1 MKSGLPRMSNE
12 LETVETESISRD
24 KVLHQYNAKH
34 RGRIGR
40 LILTNNTVTFM
51 VQKGFFRVQY
61 EPTFKISYDHV
72 DNIKTTA
79 RYAFELTSNNT
90 RHPIVMLGATNA
102 DIIVDEIK
110 HMIIPLDFPQL
121 G

>member
-1 MKSGLPRMSNE
+1 MKSGLQRMSNE
-12 LETVETESISRD
+12 LETVKTESISRE
-24 KVLHQYNAKH
+24 KILHQYQAKY
-34 RGRIGR
+34 RGCIGR
-40 LILTNNTVTFM
+40 LILTNNTIIFM
-51 VQKGFFRVQY
+51 VKKGFFRIQY
-61 EPTFKISYDHV
+61 EPTFKISYNQV

-90 RHPIVMLGATNA
+90 RYPVVILGTTNA

-110 HMIIPLDFPQL
+110 HMIIPLDFPQR

>member
-12 LETVETESISRD
+12 FETMKTESISSN
-24 KVLHQYNAKH
+24 KVLHQYDAKY
-34 RGRIGR
+34 RGCIGR
-40 LILTNNTVTFM
+40 LILTNNTIIFM
-51 VQKGFFRVQY
+51 VKKGFFRIQY
-61 EPTFKISYDHV
+61 EPTFKIPYDHV

-90 RHPIVMLGATNA
+90 RYPIDILGATNA

-110 HMIIPLDFPQL
+110 HMIIPLDFPQR